1 MDTKALAKSKRAH
14 SQHHSKKH
22 HPNPTSK
29 PPPVGS
35 AGATATKKPA
45 AGKQIKEKPRLP
57 SNWDRYE
64 EEYDLGT
71 EIPVE
76 GSSTASQ
83 HSDVVV
89 PKSKGADYGYLISEA
104 KSQMGSSSDVFPAFD
119 DVFTDFNQGL
129 GSLLSVRGKSTL
141 SWTEGGNFV
150 VENKATASNKVPFLS
165 LNLHALAEQ
174 LSKVDLVQRLF
185 IEADLLPPEPYTGEL
200 QASWKQGSCQDQ
212 ATCENIDAKKEAD
225 ELASSCLFDRN
236 RQAIPPFEVTS
247 SDNTITSSLPVPDIG
262 NENSKSMNHDED
274 ELWEVGRAGKM
285 LEPAAEL
292 DTGVANHRFEAA
304 AAEAELDMLLDS
316 FNETNFLG
324 ISGVTSYVSQGQA
337 STSMLGGISSDQ
349 LLTQDPGSSKPALAA
364 ALDDTIDDLLN
375 ETSSPVNQNGAS
387 QFHEVKAAPVNALPS
402 PSPPPISRSKLLD
415 DFDSWLDTI

>member
-22 HPNPTSK
+22 HPNPASK

-35 AGATATKKPA
+35 AGATATKKP

-64 EEYDLGT
+64 EEFDSGT

-76 GSSTASQ
+76 GSGTVSR

-89 PKSKGADYGYLISEA
+89 PKSKGADYRFLVSEA

-129 GSLLSVRGKSTL
+129 GALLSVRGKSTL
-141 SWTEGGNFV
+141 SWTEGGNFL
-150 VENKATASNKVPFLS
+150 VENKATASNEVPFLS

-174 LSKVDLVQRLF
+174 LSKVDLAQRLF
-185 IEADLLPPEPYTGEL
+185 IEADLLSPETYTGEL
-200 QASWKQGSCQDQ
+200 QQASWKQGSCQDQ
-212 ATCENIDAKKEAD
+212 ATCGSMDAKKDSD
-225 ELASSCLFDRN
+225 ELASSYLVDRN
-236 RQAIPPFEVTS
+236 RQAIQPFEVTS
-247 SDNTITSSLPVPDIG
+247 SDNTITSSHPVPEIG
-262 NENSKSMNHDED
+262 NENSNSMNHDED
-274 ELWEVGRAGKM
+274 GLWEVGRAGKM
-285 LEPAAEL
+285 LEPAAEI

-316 FNETNFLG
+316 FNERKFLG

-337 STSMLGGISSDQ
+337 STSMSGGISSDQ

-375 ETSSPVNQNGAS
+375 ET
-387 QFHEVKAAPVNALPS
+387 LPS
-402 PSPPPISRSKLLD
+402 IKMVHHSSIM
-415 DFDSWLDTI
+415 